1 MFLGS
6 QECQRK
12 SHIPPGGAGVGS
24 PSACLMLPHQ
34 EDLLLYP
41 EHSGETSHGGDV
53 YFLVTHNTVEKLDWD
68 PSSLDSIKQIVTEDL
83 YMPEGISYA
92 EHEIVKKRQMR

>member
-1 MFLGS
+1 MAAHQLALCSLIKKIYFYTLNIVVRHLTDGMFTFW
-6 QECQRK
+6 
-12 SHIPPGGAGVGS
+12 SHTI
-24 PSACLMLPHQ
+24 LWK
-34 EDLLLYP
+34 
-41 EHSGETSHGGDV
+41 
-53 YFLVTHNTVEKLDWD
+53 KLDWD